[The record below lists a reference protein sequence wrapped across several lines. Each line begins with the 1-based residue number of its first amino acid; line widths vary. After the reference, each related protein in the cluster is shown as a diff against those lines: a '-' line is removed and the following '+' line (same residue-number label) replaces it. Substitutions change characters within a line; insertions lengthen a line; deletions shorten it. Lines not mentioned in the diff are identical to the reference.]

1 VINYVITFARS
12 AEKELAALPV
22 TVVLRARAAID
33 ALAVNPKPTGCKKLK
48 NARTRWR
55 VRVGDYRVVYT
66 ISDKQRL
73 VDIEAVRHRR
83 LVYRSN

>member
-22 TVVLRARAAID
+22 TIVSRAHAAID
-33 ALAVNPKPTGCKKLK
+33 ELAINPRPNGCKKLR
-48 NARTRWR
+48 NARGRWR

-66 ISDKQRL
+66 IHDKQRV

-83 LVYRSN
+83 FVYR